1 MEILT
6 GIVVGALAGGLVA
19 AAYRS
24 AHFSIPSCVGVGI
37 LGGLLG
43 LACDFWL
50 GREGLCNIA
59 YSEFLAS
66 GIGASVTLFLWIVA
80 QRLFLSNPSESLPSE

>member
-1 MEILT
+1 MEILN
-6 GIVVGALAGGLVA
+6 GVIVGAFAGGMVALV
-19 AAYRS
+19 YRS
-24 AHFSIPSCVGVGI
+24 AKLSVASSIGVGI

-50 GREGLCNIA
+50 GKQGLCNIA

-66 GIGASVTLFLWIVA
+66 GIGAAVSLFLWIVA
-80 QRLFLSNPSESLPSE
+80 QRLFLGNPPERVIGD